1 MNPIKVKELNN
12 YINKYFKTDF
22 FLMNVEVEGEVTDLK
37 YHTSGHT
44 YLSLKDESAR
54 IRVFYRNGSDKEPLK
69 NGMHVVAEGFIG
81 VFEKSG
87 DLMLNAEQISPYGI
101 GKLYEDFLK
110 LKETLLKEGLFDEER
125 KKPIKRVPKKV
136 AIISALGSAAV
147 KDVVNTIR
155 RRNKNVD
162 MYIFP
167 SLMQGQVAAEQVAK
181 HVININ
187 AYCKDMDTI
196 IIARGGGSYEDL
208 YAFNDEYLAR
218 VVAESEIPVISA
230 IGHDIDF
237 TILDFVCDKRA
248 ATPTAAGEYATENLQ
263 TLLNETGQLC
273 LELNRNILNKINANR
288 EFLLQCKRVLW
299 EKSPS
304 NTLNNIRESANLL
317 KNKMT
322 TLVKNSIFENKI
334 NLLGFSKSLNVNL
347 VKAQVEMKKRDLR
360 AVSFNMNVL
369 LKSQIVAERAKAA
382 GIGEK
387 LLSVKSNIFERE
399 YKSLN
404 SMVDKINAEIKDV
417 LFEKKL
423 ELFNLKN
430 RLHNYEGLC
439 TKPQILFNDKI
450 IDSINN
456 IDPGMELTLS
466 LKDGK
471 AKTVVRE
478 VEERHG

>member
-1 MNPIKVKELNN
+1 
-12 YINKYFKTDF
+12 
-22 FLMNVEVEGEVTDLK
+22 MNVEVEGEITDLK

-44 YLSLKDESAR
+44 YLSLKDEDAR
-54 IRVFYRNGSDKEPLK
+54 IRVFYRNGSEKEPLK
-69 NGMHVVAEGFIG
+69 NGMHVVVEGFIG

-110 LKETLLKEGLFDEER
+110 LKESLLKEGLFDEDR
-125 KKPIKRVPKKV
+125 KKPIARVPKKV

-147 KDVVNTIR
+147 KDVVNTIK

-167 SLMQGQVAAEQVAK
+167 SLMQGSEVAVQVAK
-181 HVININ
+181 HVIAIN
-187 AYCKDMDTI
+187 ERFKDMDTI

-208 YAFNDEYLAR
+208 YAFNDEHLAR
-218 VVAESEIPVISA
+218 TVAGSKIPVISA

-237 TILDFVCDKRA
+237 TILDFVSDKRA
-248 ATPTAAGEYATENLQ
+248 ATPTAAGEFATENLQ
-263 TLLNETGQLC
+263 TLLNETGQLN

-304 NTLNNIRESANLL
+304 KLLKNIRESANLL

-322 TLVKNSIFENKI
+322 TLANNSIYENKI
-334 NLLGFSKSLNVNL
+334 NLIGFSKSLNVNL
-347 VKAQVEMKKRDLR
+347 VKAQVGMKKRDLQ
-360 AVSFNMNVL
+360 ALSFKMNVL
-369 LKSQIVAERAKAA
+369 LKSKRLSERTKAA

-387 LLSVKSNIFERE
+387 LLSIRSNKFERE

-404 SMVDKINAEIKDV
+404 SMGDKINSDIKDT

-423 ELFNLKN
+423 ELFNLKS

-450 IDSINN
+450 IDSIDN
-456 IDPGMELTLS
+456 IDVGMELTIS

-471 AKTVVRE
+471 AKALVRE

>member
-1 MNPIKVKELNN
+1 
-12 YINKYFKTDF
+12 
-22 FLMNVEVEGEVTDLK
+22 MNVEVEGEVTDLK

-44 YLSLKDESAR
+44 YLSLKDENAR
-54 IRVFYRNGSDKEPLK
+54 IRVFYRNGSEKEPLK
-69 NGMHVVAEGFIG
+69 NGMHVVVEGFIG
-81 VFEKSG
+81 MFEKSG

-110 LKETLLKEGLFDEER
+110 LKETLLKEGLFDEKR
-125 KKPIKRVPKKV
+125 KKPIARVPRKV

-162 MYIFP
+162 MYVFP
-167 SLMQGQVAAEQVAK
+167 SLMQGSDAASQVAK

-187 AYCKDMDTI
+187 AYFKDTDTI

-237 TILDFVCDKRA
+237 TILDFACDKRA
-248 ATPTAAGEYATENLQ
+248 ATPTAAGEFATENLQ
-263 TLLNETGQLC
+263 TLLNEIYQLRI
-273 LELNRNILNKINANR
+273 ELNRNILTKTNGNR

-299 EKSPS
+299 ERSPS
-304 NTLNNIRESANLL
+304 NTLKNIRESANLL

-322 TLVKNSIFENKI
+322 TLVKNSIYENKI
-334 NLLGFSKSLNVNL
+334 SLLGFSKSLNVNL
-347 VKAQVEMKKRDLR
+347 VKAQVGMKKRDLQ
-360 AVSFNMNVL
+360 AMTFKMNVIL
-369 LKSQIVAERAKAA
+369 ES
-382 GIGEK
+382 
-387 LLSVKSNIFERE
+387 SIFDRE

-404 SMVDKINAEIKDV
+404 TMRDRINTDIKDK
-417 LFEKKL
+417 LFEQKL
-423 ELFNLKN
+423 NLFDLKN
-430 RLHNYEGLC
+430 RLHNYEGMC

-456 IDPGMELTLS
+456 VDVGMELTIS

-471 AKTVVRE
+471 AKTIVRE

>member
-22 FLMNVEVEGEVTDLK
+22 FLMNVEVEGEITDLK

-54 IRVFYRNGSDKEPLK
+54 IRVFYRNGSDKESLK

-81 VFEKSG
+81 MFEKSG

-110 LKETLLKEGLFDEER
+110 LKETLLEEGLFDEE
-125 KKPIKRVPKKV
+125 KKKTIVRVPRKV

-155 RRNKNVD
+155 RRNKNID

-167 SLMQGQVAAEQVAK
+167 SLMQGSEAAAQVAK

-187 AYCKDMDTI
+187 TYRKDMDTI

-237 TILDFVCDKRA
+237 TIPDFACDKRA
-248 ATPTAAGEYATENLQ
+248 ATPTAAGEFATENLQ
-263 TLLNETGQLC
+263 TLLKEIDQLS

-288 EFLLQCKRVLW
+288 EFLLQCKRVMW

-304 NTLNNIRESANLL
+304 NTLKNIRESANLL

-322 TLVKNSIFENKI
+322 TLVKNSIYENKI

-347 VKAQVEMKKRDLR
+347 VKAQVGMKKRDLLT
-360 AVSFNMNVL
+360 VSFKMNVL
-369 LKSQIVAERAKAA
+369 LKSKRLSERTKTAS
-382 GIGEK
+382 IGEK
-387 LLSVKSNIFERE
+387 LLSVKSNIFESE

-404 SMVDKINAEIKDV
+404 TMGDKINAHIKNT
-417 LFEKKL
+417 LFDKKL

-430 RLHNYEGLC
+430 RLHNYEGMC

-450 IDSINN
+450 IDSIDN
-456 IDPGMELTLS
+456 IDVGMELTIS